1 MNSTE
6 IAIIGGGLTGTVA
19 AIYLKRINTDAAITI
34 YEKSAGNLFRGVPYS
49 HDLEYQPLNVN
60 TKGMTLFDD
69 DPDHFYNWWKTN
81 IHNYPEYKGHEPKTT
96 DFVKRKAF
104 GDYVVATYQQFC
116 ETAKNPV
123 RTISGEV
130 VDIIQEDKDHFI
142 LLMQDGSQH
151 TATKIFF
158 ALGNFPPADPTFL
171 RGTQILKDPGYI
183 SHPWKSEA
191 IENLNPDQDIL
202 FVGAGLT
209 MVDLTVSLM
218 KRGHRG
224 KMHVISR
231 RGLLPLPHEEVGSY
245 QLKAAEGHYHTAL
258 DLFKA
263 IRSEARAAI
272 KAGVN
277 WRSIIDAIR
286 PHTQRL
292 WMELPNSEKKVF
304 LSHIRPYWDIMRHR
318 MPQES
323 FKHLQSLIGSGQMKM
338 HAGRI
343 REVKRINN
351 DQMEIH
357 YLPKG
362 GSEYQSIS
370 VSRIINCTGPQSDYR
385 KLNTPLIV
393 NLCSKGWMCPD
404 ELFLGIKSA
413 PDGTIID
420 RDGNSSRP
428 FYTAGP
434 PCKGTL
440 WECTALRDIRSQV
453 KKLTETF

>member
-1 MNSTE
+1 MNSNE
-6 IAIIGGGLTGTVA
+6 IAIIGGGLTGTLA
-19 AIYLKRINTDAAITI
+19 AIYLKRRNLNVGITI
-34 YEKSAGNLFRGVPYS
+34 YEKSASHFFRGVPYS

-69 DPDHFYNWWKTN
+69 DPEHFYNWWKKN
-81 IHNYPEYKGHEPKTT
+81 ISNYPEYEGREAKPT

-104 GDYVVATYQQFC
+104 GDYVVSTYRQFC
-116 ETAKNPV
+116 ETEINPV
-123 RTISGEV
+123 KIINGEV
-130 VDIIQEDKDHFI
+130 VNVIQEDKERFI

-151 TATKIFF
+151 LAGKIFF

-171 RGTQILKDPGYI
+171 RGTQILNDNGYI
-183 SHPWKSEA
+183 SHPWNPAA
-191 IENLNPDQDIL
+191 IENLNPDDDIL

-209 MVDLTVSLM
+209 MVDLTVSLK
-218 KRGHRG
+218 KRGHKG

-231 RGLLPLPHEEVGSY
+231 RGLLPLPHEEVGTY
-245 QLKAAEGHYHTAL
+245 HLKAAEGHYQSSL
-258 DLFKA
+258 DLYKA
-263 IRSEARAAI
+263 IRSEAKAAI
-272 KAGVN
+272 REGVN

-292 WMELPNSEKKVF
+292 WMELPISEKKVF

-323 FKHLQSLIGSGQMKM
+323 FHHIQSLIGAGQMKM

-343 REVKRINN
+343 REVKRNSE
-351 DQMEIH
+351 DRLEIQ

-362 GSEYQSIS
+362 KSEYQSIS

-420 RDGNSSRP
+420 RDGKSTRP

-453 KKLTETF
+453 KKLTDTF